1 MNSAKS
7 RTVGRN
13 LNKTMKK
20 GIIITPIE
28 PIKTISRRYN

>member
-1 MNSAKS
+1 MKSAKS
-7 RTVGRN
+7 RTVGKN

-20 GIIITPIE
+20 RIMITPIK